1 MRPLILHH
9 CLESL
14 LRNGWLDTQ
23 FFLSLTSESIM
34 TGLQAACG
42 YSYSRV
48 DVPQSSTAET
58 NAICTSKIKQGQT
71 YDHCLFKATNVCVNL
86 GFKLV

>member
-1 MRPLILHH
+1 
-9 CLESL
+9 
-14 LRNGWLDTQ
+14 
-23 FFLSLTSESIM
+23 M

-86 GFKLV
+86 GFKLVQVMCTAPEMRLTSSTAAYVHNLIVTVDQI